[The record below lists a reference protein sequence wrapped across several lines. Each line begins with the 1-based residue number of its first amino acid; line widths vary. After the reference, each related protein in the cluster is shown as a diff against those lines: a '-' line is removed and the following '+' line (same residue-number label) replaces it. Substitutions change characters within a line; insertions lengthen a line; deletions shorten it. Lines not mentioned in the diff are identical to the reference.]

1 MDKIEEYKSNACFFM
16 EWYDYYKKRFM
27 INMADFYYKQAM
39 LNYLRY
45 KCRTGYDTSWWVQ

>member
-1 MDKIEEYKSNACFFM
+1 MDKIEEYKFNACFFM
-16 EWYDYYKKRFM
+16 EWCDYYKKRFM
-27 INMADFYYKQAM
+27 LNMSDFYYKQAM